1 MKRALV
7 DLGSN
12 TVRLS
17 VYNTDADAFHLLFS
31 EKETAGLAGYIS
43 DGKMSQDG
51 MQKACDI
58 LLNFSDILKNLEIN
72 DFSVFATASLR
83 NITNTDEAVE
93 YIKQHTG
100 IEVDVIA
107 GKTEAEYG
115 CKGALKAVTQNVNAM
130 FDIGGGS
137 TEIVL
142 LNNDV
147 ITSAKSF
154 QVGCLTLFKENVSHL
169 LPKKQELKNIKN
181 KIDQVL
187 AEQQSAQADI
197 LCGVGGTARAL
208 LKISN
213 DLFDKQSS
221 EIDRAEFLKIKHI
234 LLKDEKKAKDLILK
248 NCPDRI
254 HTIIPG
260 MLIISKLI
268 KRFDSSK
275 LVISK
280 YGVREGYLCQK
291 LMNPTIYP
299 THKTEN

>member
-72 DFSVFATASLR
+72 EFSVFATASLR

-154 QVGCLTLFKENVSHL
+154 QVGSLTLFKENVSNL
-169 LPKKQELKNIKN
+169 LPQKQDSKKSKTRSTK
-181 KIDQVL
+181 
-187 AEQQSAQADI
+187 
-197 LCGVGGTARAL
+197 L
-208 LKISN
+208 L
-213 DLFDKQSS
+213 QSS
-221 EIDRAEFLKIKHI
+221 KPRKPTFSAES
-234 LLKDEKKAKDLILK
+234 A
-248 NCPDRI
+248 
-254 HTIIPG
+254 
-260 MLIISKLI
+260 
-268 KRFDSSK
+268 
-275 LVISK
+275 
-280 YGVREGYLCQK
+280 VRHGPC
-291 LMNPTIYP
+291 
-299 THKTEN
+299 